1 MKNQFSMTKLVDY
14 LKNSDIIITILLNP
28 SRWSFYFDYS
38 TQSDQ
43 DPGLVLDLIVKLGF
57 IKFYMFIDDGRW

>member
-1 MKNQFSMTKLVDY
+1 MKNQFSMTKLFDY

-38 TQSDQ
+38 THSDQ